1 MDERKFKAGDEVII
15 EGSGNLYSITKD
27 GSIGVIIDELHS
39 GVTASTVSF
48 SKLTGPAALSEPNAY
63 KTYMYTI
70 PNKYLKHN
78 KQPKE
83 TKMKKEGYAF
93 TISAPYLIDWEKIA
107 PDCTKENPLILIE
120 AELEQTQKQ
129 LDDRQTVKELKAQ
142 LMATQKKA
150 KQLRENELIFE
161 EDDLTLEIESLE
173 LILAEAESSLRNS
186 LSENKQVFL
195 MIHNSMLYKHN
206 IVFGDNSDFDNAI
219 QVSRTYDTT
228 ILKVDYKRLSELKA
242 VVQKTINASWPN
254 PVKTEVKVKSL
265 L

>member
-1 MDERKFKAGDEVII
+1 MVERKFKKGDEVIV
-15 EGSGNLYSITKD
+15 KD
-27 GSIGVIIDELHS
+27 SAPSYPLTAAGSIGI
-39 GVTASTVSF
+39 VTKVLEGSSTICF
-48 SKLTGPAALSEPNAY
+48 SKLTGVYVNSKSSQVYTLSNEHLKY
-63 KTYMYTI
+63 
-70 PNKYLKHN
+70 NK
-78 KQPKE
+78 KQKDE
-83 TKMKKEGYAF
+83 TTMKKEGYAF

-120 AELEQTQKQ
+120 AELEQTQQQ
-129 LDDRQTVKELKAQ
+129 LNDRQVIKKLQMQLK
-142 LMATQKKA
+142 TA
-150 KQLRENELIFE
+150 KQSEVE
-161 EDDLTLEIESLE
+161 DLTSEIERLE
-173 LILAEAESSLRNS
+173 FALVEAELSLRNS

-254 PVKTEVKVKSL
+254 PVETEVKVKSL